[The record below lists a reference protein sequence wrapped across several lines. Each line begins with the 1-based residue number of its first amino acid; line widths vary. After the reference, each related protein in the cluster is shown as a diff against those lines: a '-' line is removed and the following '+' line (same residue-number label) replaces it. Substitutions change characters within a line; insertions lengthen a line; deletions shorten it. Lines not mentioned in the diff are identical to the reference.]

1 MRRLIDLIPRN
12 LATRKARALLT
23 TLGIA
28 LGVAA
33 VVATGVVRESA
44 TRSVADMFDHAAGR
58 ADLVVSNAMAGVA
71 GGEGFP
77 GAVLERVRATEGVE
91 VAAPLVQVATL
102 PTSELDD
109 WEYSFIFG
117 NFNGAVVFGVDPQ
130 TSRYVGHYRV
140 LVGDDLAGAADD
152 ALLLSE
158 RYARSLGLNVG
169 DGLELTAPAGQ
180 VHFTVVGLLASDG
193 LARLN
198 RGQVGLTR
206 VETAQRLFERPEHL
220 DQIDVV
226 GMADTDIDQLKAR
239 LATTLGEGFSV
250 SRPAGK
256 GKLIDQMLQS
266 VAFGMGFIGTLSLVV
281 GGFLIYNTFA
291 MTVAER
297 TRELGLLRALGGG
310 RGQLTRLVL
319 AEVALLGMA
328 GAALGV
334 LLGLVMASGMRQLA
348 GAVVDSELT
357 ALVVLP
363 EHILSGLLVGVTVAL
378 VAGLVPALQAARL
391 PMVAALRQR
400 GAGDGETSRLLT
412 SIGLALAAPSLA
424 VTVLYWTHPFDMRF
438 EFFFMA
444 LIALLVGVALLIP
457 VGIPYL
463 ERLIGGALGL
473 FGMEGQLG
481 ARNLARSPGRAALT
495 AGALM
500 FGLASVIVIGGVFAG
515 AKELANDYMDKTL
528 AAELWVYAPERLPR
542 GLADEFET
550 LPEVRLARPAA
561 SIPTRIIPP
570 GVDQPEIAVVFT
582 VIDPERSKQLDFY
595 FASDGGREDEAIPQL
610 MAGGAVFIASPLRE
624 WYGLDVGDKIRV
636 QTLEGPTNFEI
647 AGVTLNLSANGY
659 SLLGVYDDA
668 VRYFDTG
675 GADIFAV
682 NLTTEADALE
692 VGRKILTR
700 WGDTYNLKT
709 ETQQEFRAR
718 SAQLSD
724 SFAALSNTAVLV
736 GVAVAALGVANTM
749 LMNVLERRR
758 ELGMLR
764 SLGMTQGQIM
774 RLILSESV
782 ALGLLGGLLGVALG
796 AWLSRLAVATSTSV
810 AGYELP
816 NVFPVQAVATS
827 LVIALVVPLVTG
839 LWPAWRG
846 AQANVVEAMRSE

>member
-1 MRRLIDLIPRN
+1 MRRLNGLIPRN
-12 LATRKARALLT
+12 LGTRKARTLLT
-23 TLGIA
+23 MLGIA

-44 TRSVADMFDHAAGR
+44 TRSVADMFDHAAGH
-58 ADLVVSNAMAGVA
+58 ADLTVTNAMAGIT
-71 GGEGFP
+71 GGEGFD
-77 GAVLERVRATEGVE
+77 AAALERVRMVEGIE
-91 VAAPLVQVATL
+91 AAAPLVQAVTL

-117 NFNGAVVFGVDPQ
+117 NFNGVVVFGVDPL
-130 TSRYVGHYRV
+130 TSRDVGHYR
-140 LVGDDLAGAADD
+140 LVAGEDLTRAGDDG
-152 ALLLSE
+152 LLLSE
-158 RYARSLGLNVG
+158 RYARSLGLDVG
-169 DGLELTAPAGQ
+169 DTLELTAPTGR
-180 VHFTVVGLLASDG
+180 VRLTVTGLLAADG

-198 RGQVGLTR
+198 RGQVGVTVL
-206 VETAQRLFERPEHL
+206 ETAQRLFERPGRL

-226 GMADTDIDQLKAR
+226 VAPGTDVDGLKEQLEA
-239 LATTLGEGFSV
+239 ALGTGLRV
-250 SRPAGK
+250 VRPASK

-310 RGQLTRLVL
+310 RGQIAGLVL
-319 AEVALLGMA
+319 AEAALLGLA

-334 LLGLVMASGMRQLA
+334 LLGLAMASGMRQLA

-363 EHILSGLLVGVTVAL
+363 EHVLSGLLIGVVVAL
-378 VAGLVPALQAARL
+378 VASLIPALQAGRL
-391 PMVAALRQR
+391 QVVEALQQR
-400 GAGDGETSRLLT
+400 RAGDSETPRLQII
-412 SIGLALAAPSLA
+412 IGLALAVPTLA
-424 VTVLYWTHPFDMRF
+424 ITVIYWTRPLEMRF
-438 EFFFMA
+438 EFVFTA
-444 LIALLVGVALLIP
+444 LIGLLVGVALLIP
-457 VGIPYL
+457 IAIPHL
-463 ERLIGGALGL
+463 ERLAGGALGL
-473 FGMEGQLG
+473 LGVEGQLG
-481 ARNLARSPGRAALT
+481 GRNLARSPGRAALT

-515 AKELANDYMDKTL
+515 AKQLGDDYMERAL

-570 GVDQPEIAVVFT
+570 GPDQSEVAVIFT
-582 VIDPERSKQLDFY
+582 AIDPERSRQLDFY
-595 FASDGGREDEAIPQL
+595 FASDGGREDEAIPRL
-610 MAGGAVFIASPLRE
+610 AAGGAVFIANPLRE
-624 WYGLDVGDKIRV
+624 WYGLDVGDRIQV
-636 QTLEGPTNFEI
+636 QTVAGPIDFEI

-668 VRYFDTG
+668 LRYFNVD
-675 GADIFAV
+675 GADILAV
-682 NLTTEADALE
+682 NLVPEADAPV
-692 VGRKILTR
+692 VGRHILER
-700 WGDTYNLKT
+700 WGDTYNLKF
-709 ETQQEFRAR
+709 ETQDEFRAR

-724 SFAALSNTAVLV
+724 SFAAFSNTAMLV
-736 GVAVAALGVANTM
+736 GVAVAALGVANTL

-764 SLGMTQGQIM
+764 SLGMTQGQIV
-774 RLILSESV
+774 RLILAESV

-796 AWLSRLAVATSTSV
+796 GWLSRFTVAASTSV

-816 NVFPVQAVATS
+816 NVFPVQAVVTS
-827 LVIALVVPLVTG
+827 LVIALVVPLLAG

-846 AQANVVEAMRSE
+846 ARANVVEAMRSE